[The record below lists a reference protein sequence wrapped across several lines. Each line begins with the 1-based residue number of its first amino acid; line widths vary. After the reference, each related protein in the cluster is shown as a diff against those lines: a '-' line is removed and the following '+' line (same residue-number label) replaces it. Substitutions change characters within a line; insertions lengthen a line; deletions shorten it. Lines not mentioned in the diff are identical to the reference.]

1 MIKKFND
8 RIEMINKKW
17 ELLIVC
23 TVALVLALGVTV
35 GMGTMT
41 SGFHLVD
48 DHEFLEWVYQ
58 MKFQNMNIFEMIK
71 NKVLWDF
78 SSRYEPLYYTTRMFT
93 CYLFGTNLTAYSILK
108 VFEIILDIVFLY
120 YCGREMGANK
130 VYSLLFS
137 LVAMVGYQSAVWW
150 KLGPQE
156 AQGTLLFS
164 AGLYCML
171 RWLKS
176 NKKKWMFGSILL
188 FIMMVN
194 YKESFIILMPFL
206 ILYVFYYE
214 VKDSDHHDIWK
225 GIWECIKKRWGYLL
239 TLGIIFVVPVLIIVI
254 YVGTNNYGTVGLD
267 ANASLSEYIE
277 GITTSFSGDLKWYKR
292 FGILFCMILLTYWEE
307 LKKLWKEMILTIVF
321 LLPQFIIFGRS
332 GIGERYILPSAIG
345 FAFFFVLVI
354 PKWKPL
360 SGKRRVVYVLGI
372 LLLLAA
378 HGRVMLREADYFRY
392 RGESITTMLESVRE
406 MAKEDTNV
414 LACFRPNEEGNLT
427 INYWMKLHDF
437 DNVYYWTEE
446 NGRID
451 QICELWNLYTYSEEQ
466 YVEQDLEKMD
476 IVVMYNRTDRHWEYD
491 MTMDLSGFQEIPCGT
506 LTIYVREGSVDRVIE
521 PQIEGLKIHF

>member
-1 MIKKFND
+1 MIEKFND
-8 RIEMINKKW
+8 RIETINKKW

-23 TVALVLALGVTV
+23 TVALVLVLGVTV

-58 MKFQNMNIFEMIK
+58 MKCQNMDILEMIR
-71 NKVLWDF
+71 NKALWDF
-78 SSRYEPLYYTTRMFT
+78 SSRYEPLYYTTRMFS
-93 CYLFGTNLTAYSILK
+93 CYLFGTNLIAYSVLK
-108 VFEIILDIVFLY
+108 ALEIIFTIVFLY
-120 YCGREMGANK
+120 YCGRKMGASK

-137 LVAMVGYQSAVWW
+137 LIAMVGYQSAVWW

-171 RWLKS
+171 SWLES
-176 NKKKWMFGSILL
+176 NKKKWMLGSILM
-188 FIMMVN
+188 FTMMVN

-206 ILYVFYYE
+206 ILYVFYYD
-214 VKDSDHHDIWK
+214 VKISDQNDIWK
-225 GIWECIKKRWGYLL
+225 GILECIKKRLGYLI
-239 TLGIIFVVPVLIIVI
+239 TLCVIFLVPVLIIVTC
-254 YVGTNNYGTVGLD
+254 VGTNNYGNVGLD
-267 ANASLSEYIE
+267 AGASFSEYVE
-277 GITTSFSGDLKWYKR
+277 GITRSFSGDLKWYKR
-292 FGILFCMILLTYWEE
+292 FGILFCLILLTYWEE
-307 LKKLWKEMILTIVF
+307 LKKLWKEMILTVVF

-332 GIGERYILPSAIG
+332 GMGERYVLPSAIG
-345 FAFFFVLVI
+345 FAYFFVLVI

-360 SGKRRVVYVLGI
+360 SGKRRAVYVLGI

-446 NGRID
+446 NGMIN
-451 QICELWNLYTYSEEQ
+451 QICELWYLYTYSEEQ
-466 YVEQDLEKMD
+466 YAEQDLEDMD
-476 IVVMYNRTDRHWEYD
+476 IVVMYNRTDRHWVYD
-491 MTMDLSGFQEIPCGT
+491 MSMDLSDFQEIPCGT
-506 LTIYVREGSVDRVIE
+506 LTIYVRNGSVDQIIE
-521 PQIEGLKIHF
+521 PQIEELKIHF